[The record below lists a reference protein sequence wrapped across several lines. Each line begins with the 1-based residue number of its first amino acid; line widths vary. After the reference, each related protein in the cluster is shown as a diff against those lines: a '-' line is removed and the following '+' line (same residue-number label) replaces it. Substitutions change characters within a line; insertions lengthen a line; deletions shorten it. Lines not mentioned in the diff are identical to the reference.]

1 MQKWPS
7 AILEVVGTPLSL
19 TVWASDDGI
28 RRRRDQDREGEP
40 PPLARL
46 AWSLHPGPASVNFAD
61 ESLEISENGPTQAD
75 TTVTFTGPDEYL
87 LRVLATDRSGGGGS
101 QCRWTN
107 AFVRVNVS

>member
-1 MQKWPS
+1 MMQKWPS

-46 AWSLHPGPASVNFAD
+46 AWSLHQSPASVNLLTKTSKFQRMALPGLTPPSPD
-61 ESLEISENGPTQAD
+61 RANTYCAFSPQTDRAAAARSVAGPTHSCA
-75 TTVTFTGPDEYL
+75 
-87 LRVLATDRSGGGGS
+87 
-101 QCRWTN
+101 
-107 AFVRVNVS
+107 